1 MSESAAVD
9 EQVVALRSA
18 GRSYPAIA
26 EALGMARAS
35 DALVAFQQAI
45 RQRAPREQ
53 TQLRQ
58 QELGRLD
65 RLARQLETRTDLDT
79 AQLIEKLQ
87 AVDRMR
93 DMVLDL

>member
-26 EALGMARAS
+26 EALGMARAT

-45 RQRAPREQ
+45 RQRTPASRYSSGN
-53 TQLRQ
+53 TS
-58 QELGRLD
+58 LD
-65 RLARQLETRTDLDT
+65 DSIA
-79 AQLIEKLQ
+79 
-87 AVDRMR
+87 
-93 DMVLDL
+93 